1 MVVRLD
7 LYKENQDPSM
17 LLTEDTLKIMWTSE
31 HVSTNQT
38 KAEVAEVIWTG

>member
-17 LLTEDTLKIMWTSE
+17 LLTEDTLKTMWASK
-31 HVSTNQT
+31 HVSSNQT
-38 KAEVAEVIWTG
+38 KAEVAAVIWTG